1 MVEAIILR
9 AAVSVGLDKVDLPID
24 AVTIDAEVNIGTM
37 TAVAESAVVMIVVG
51 ENDAVLSVSTTT
63 GVAESAVATTVVEET
78 SDDPNT
84 AGVRTDLVG
93 DTHPGMI
100 PKADTPGM
108 IVAVHPIAAAGGMDV
123 GMRDVQSVVGKIATV
138 GVIPIAETVKVGVD
152 QKGDTDATMTA
163 GTTAGTT
170 AVTAGGMIGMT
181 GVVAIVVK
189 VDEAAVMTVSMRTAA
204 APTVPSTPARNA
216 PATAKSALTTAST
229 SQPYPQIWIQR
240 SLILRFVRSCA
251 AWPRT
256 MRTWWRST

>member
-9 AAVSVGLDKVDLPID
+9 AAASVGRDKVDLPIV
-24 AVTIDAEVNIGTM
+24 AVTIDAEVSIGTM
-37 TAVAESAVVMIVVG
+37 TAVAESVAAMTVVG

-63 GVAESAVATTVVEET
+63 GVGENAVATTVVEET

-100 PKADTPGM
+100 PKAVTPGM
-108 IVAVHPIAAAGGMDV
+108 TVAVHPIAAAGGMDA
-123 GMRDVQSVVGKIATV
+123 GMRDVLSVAEKTATA

-152 QKGDTDATMTA
+152 QRGDTDATMTA
-163 GTTAGTT
+163 GTIGGMI
-170 AVTAGGMIGMT
+170 AVTADGMIGMT
-181 GVVAIVVK
+181 GAVVSVAK
-189 VDEAAVMTVSMRTAA
+189 VDEAVAMTASTPTAV
-204 APTVPSTPARNA
+204 APTVLSTPARNA
-216 PATAKSALTTAST
+216 PATAKSASTTALT
-229 SQPYPQIWIQR
+229 SQPCPQTWIQR
-240 SLILRFVRSCA
+240 SWILRFVRSCA